1 MTSSLWFANIG
12 TFTLG
17 VCLPE
22 RCFKDLLMA
31 RNRITLWTLAAAGT
45 MLAVRATGR
54 GRRTSTPPVN
64 PMQPLDIGSLS
75 IGTGRPKIIVS
86 SSGAQEAS
94 VLQDARRIAIAREAD
109 MMELRVDKLD
119 FALDGPRVATLG
131 NEASRALG
139 GKPLLLTFRTK
150 QEGGS
155 RAISD
160 SGYTE
165 LYRHWIEAGFA
176 SLIDVEMMRG
186 DDNVRA
192 LVEEAHTAGIPVIL
206 SSHDFQKTPSDKEML
221 ARLAK
226 QRALGADV
234 LKLAVMP
241 RSAEDVLRL
250 LKVTDQARR
259 QGRTPLLTMA
269 MGGLGTVSRL
279 SGETFGSSL
288 TFGSLGQ
295 GSAPGQIDAGV
306 LRHVLDA
313 LHQANKVN

>member
-1 MTSSLWFANIG
+1 
-12 TFTLG
+12 
-17 VCLPE
+17 
-22 RCFKDLLMA
+22 MA
-31 RNRITLWTLAAAGT
+31 RNRMTLWTLAAAGT
-45 MLAVRATGR
+45 MLALKATGR
-54 GRRTSTPPVN
+54 GQRTSTWPVN
-64 PMQPLDIGSLS
+64 QMRPLDIGPLS

-94 VLQDARRIAIAREAD
+94 VLQDARTIANAREAD
-109 MMELRVDKLD
+109 LMELRVDKLD
-119 FALDGPRVATLG
+119 FATDAPRVAKLG
-131 NEASRALG
+131 GEVSRALD

-150 QEGGS
+150 QEGGV

-160 SGYTE
+160 TAYTE
-165 LYRHWIEAGFA
+165 LYRHWIDAGFA
-176 SLIDVEMMRG
+176 GLIDIEMMRG
-186 DDNVRA
+186 DDHVRT
-192 LVEEAHTAGIPVIL
+192 LVNHARAAGIPVIL

-241 RSAEDVLRL
+241 RSAGDVLRL
-250 LKVTDQARR
+250 LKVTDQTRR
-259 QGRTPLLTMA
+259 QGHVPLLTMA
-269 MGGLGTVSRL
+269 MGGLGTISRL

-313 LHQANKVN
+313 LHQAHKVN